1 MLIPSNNIVLCY
13 IYNYFAA
20 YSYFRDSCLFNINN
34 FECDCPKRWFT
45 KTWHIRKRRK
55 KHLNCFNFPYYNN
68 NKNFT
73 KNQEIFFFSCQHIS
87 DPCIIEQ
94 TKKSICNLL
103 FVSIIPFPSQG
114 FEGPIFFA
122 ITCICSAILTHQG
135 RFGTHTPP
143 FKANDSN
150 FNPWQPIRITW
161 RS

>member
-1 MLIPSNNIVLCY
+1 LFCVISIITSRLILISEIRV
-13 IYNYFAA
+13 
-20 YSYFRDSCLFNINN
+20 CLILTILSVIAQNVGL
-34 FECDCPKRWFT
+34 PTT
-45 KTWHIRKRRK
+45 KTWYIRKRRK

-122 ITCICSAILTHQG
+122 ITCICSSILTHQG
-135 RFGTHTPP
+135 RFWTHTPP
-143 FKANDSN
+143 FKAQPGQEITVILTRDS
-150 FNPWQPIRITW
+150 Q
-161 RS
+161 